1 MKQKRIWF
9 LKLFGLT
16 LAIYWF
22 MTKGFTSTVG
32 KEAGISEINPSGNWQ
47 MMFSG
52 TNGMITI
59 SVLIFFILILIHDVR
74 EHKAK
79 KPKRNR

>member
-1 MKQKRIWF
+1 MKQKSIW
-9 LKLFGLT
+9 LIKLFGLT

-32 KEAGISEINPSGNWQ
+32 KEAGITEINSSGGWQ
-47 MMFSG
+47 AMFSG

-59 SVLIFFILILIHDVR
+59 SVLIFFIMILIHDVR
-74 EHKAK
+74 ERKSK
-79 KPKRNR
+79 KPKSNR